1 VVGQSAVLSAP
12 AAALVN
18 GTAAHALV
26 KVRVLI
32 VLKVLMV
39 PGANGGRTSPHR
51 WRQHPEPC

>member
-1 VVGQSAVLSAP
+1 VSGYKVLTV
-12 AAALVN
+12 LRVL
-18 GTAAHALV
+18 TVL

-39 PGANGGRTSPHR
+39 PDANGARTSPHR